1 MPFTAIGRSAE
12 TGLPPLMSEAA
23 NRPAGQPIRVA
34 FVSDSMPERNGVGA
48 YYADLIAQL
57 DGNGFAPTFVCP
69 GGAASGGFHFP
80 LPGDSTQ
87 QVFVPSPREFKR
99 IMKRLEPQVVVVATP
114 GPYGM
119 LGVRWA
125 RKLGVRLIVGFHTDY
140 AGVTDLYQ
148 RSVLR
153 VFSRGY
159 FRIVDRLMFRYA
171 DYVLA
176 NSAQMIEQAESMGA
190 RKVSRIGTLLPRS
203 VLETSQ
209 VPPRATFRQILFA
222 GRLAMEKRLHEVLEA
237 AERLPALRFV
247 IAGDGPLRAQVEA
260 AAGRLEN
267 LDYLGWLTRPA
278 LLQQMDASD
287 ALVLPSELESFGNVA
302 LEAMGRGRIA
312 VVTDTC
318 GIVNWPSLAGHLVV
332 FALET
337 PLWQVLDDIAQ
348 WPDQRRIALS
358 EGASRAARDLNRDSL
373 SQWRQ
378 LLEPES

>member
-1 MPFTAIGRSAE
+1 
-12 TGLPPLMSEAA
+12 MSETAGH
-23 NRPAGQPIRVA
+23 PAGEPIRVA

-48 YYADLIAQL
+48 YYADLIDQL

-99 IMKRLEPQVVVVATP
+99 IMQRLKPQVVVVATP

-171 DYVLA
+171 DHVLA
-176 NSAQMIEQAESMGA
+176 NSAQMIEQAESLGA

-203 VLETSQ
+203 VLETRR
-209 VPPRATFRQILFA
+209 VPPRATFRQVLFA
-222 GRLAMEKRLHEVLEA
+222 GRLAMEKRLHAVLEA
-237 AERLPALRFV
+237 AERLPAIRFV
-247 IAGDGPLRAQVEA
+247 IAGDGPLRTQVEA

-318 GIVNWPSLAGHLVV
+318 GIVNWPSLVEHLVV
-332 FALET
+332 FALDT
-337 PLWQVLDDIAQ
+337 PLWKVLDDIAQ
-348 WPDQRRIALS
+348 WPDQRRIAIS

-373 SQWRQ
+373 SQWRH

>member
-1 MPFTAIGRSAE
+1 
-12 TGLPPLMSEAA
+12 MSETA
-23 NRPAGQPIRVA
+23 NHAVCEPIRIA

-48 YYADLIAQL
+48 YYADLIDQL
-57 DGNGFAPTFVCP
+57 DGNGFAPTFICP

-87 QVFVPSPREFKR
+87 QVFVPSPREFKS

-125 RKLGVRLIVGFHTDY
+125 RKLDVRLIVGFHTDY
-140 AGVTDLYQ
+140 AGVTDLYR

-153 VFSRGY
+153 IFSRGY

-171 DYVLA
+171 DHVLA
-176 NSAQMIEQAESMGA
+176 NSAQMMKQAEAMGA

-203 VLETSQ
+203 VLETPR
-209 VPPRATFRQILFA
+209 VPPRATFRQVLFA

-237 AERLPALRFV
+237 AERLPDIRFV

-278 LLQQMDASD
+278 LLQQMDAAD

-318 GIVNWPSLAGHLVV
+318 GIVNWPNLAGHLVV
-332 FALET
+332 FELDT
-337 PLWQVLDDIAQ
+337 PLWQVLAEIAG
-348 WPDQRRIALS
+348 WPEQRRVALS
-358 EGASRAARDLNRDSL
+358 KGARKAALELNRDSL

>member
-1 MPFTAIGRSAE
+1 MAERATAYGGE
-12 TGLPPLMSEAA
+12 PV
-23 NRPAGQPIRVA
+23 RVA

-48 YYADLIAQL
+48 YYADLIDQL
-57 DGNGFAPTFVCP
+57 DGQGFAPTFVCP
-69 GGAASGGFHFP
+69 GGATSGGFSFP

-87 QVFVPSPREFKR
+87 QVFVPSPREFRR
-99 IMKRLEPQVVVVATP
+99 IMTRLEPKVIVVATP

-159 FRIVDRLMFRYA
+159 FRVVDRLMFRYA
-171 DYVLA
+171 DHVLA
-176 NSAQMIEQAESMGA
+176 NSAQMIEQAEAMGA
-190 RKVSRIGTLLPRS
+190 RKVSRVGTLLPRS
-203 VLETSQ
+203 VLETPL
-209 VPPRATFRQILFA
+209 VPPRSSFGRVLFA
-222 GRLAMEKRLHEVLEA
+222 GRLAMEKRLHTVLEA
-237 AERLPALRFV
+237 AERLPDIRFV
-247 IAGDGPLRAQVEA
+247 IAGDGPLKGEVEA
-260 AAGRLEN
+260 AAARLDN
-267 LDYLGWLTRPA
+267 LDYLGWLTRPQ
-278 LLQQMDASD
+278 LLQQMDAAD

-318 GIVNWPSLAGHLVV
+318 GIVNWPNLAEHMMV

-337 PLWQVLDDIAQ
+337 PLWQVLDEMSE
-348 WPDQRRIALS
+348 WPPQRRIALS
-358 EGASRAARDLNRDSL
+358 EGASRAARKLNRDSL
-373 SQWRQ
+373 LQWRQ
-378 LLEPES
+378 LLAPHTCPDHCPEP

>member
-1 MPFTAIGRSAE
+1 
-12 TGLPPLMSEAA
+12 MSE
-23 NRPAGQPIRVA
+23 PVQDTVDQPVRVA

-48 YYADLIAQL
+48 YYADLIDQL
-57 DGNGFAPTFVCP
+57 DGQGFAATFVCP
-69 GGAASGGFHFP
+69 GGATSGGFHFP
-80 LPGDSTQ
+80 LPGDATQ
-87 QVFVPSPREFKR
+87 QVFVPSPREFR
-99 IMKRLEPQVVVVATP
+99 QIMTRLQPEVIVAATP
-114 GPYGM
+114 GPFGM

-171 DYVLA
+171 DHVLA

-203 VLETSQ
+203 VLETPPE
-209 VPPRATFRQILFA
+209 PPRTIFGQVLFA
-222 GRLAMEKRLHEVLEA
+222 GRLAMEKRLHTVLEA
-237 AERLPALRFV
+237 AQRLPDIRFV
-247 IAGDGPLRAQVEA
+247 IAGDGPLKPEVEA
-260 AAGRLEN
+260 AAERLDN
-267 LDYLGWLTRPA
+267 LDYVGWLTRPA
-278 LLQQMDASD
+278 LLERMDAAD

-312 VVTDTC
+312 VVTETC
-318 GIVNWPSLAGHLVV
+318 GIVNWPSLAQHMVV
-332 FALET
+332 FPLET
-337 PLWQVLDDIAQ
+337 PLWQVLADIAG
-348 WPDQRRIALS
+348 WSPQRRVELS
-358 EGASRAARDLNRDSL
+358 EGARRAARKLNHDSL

-378 LLEPES
+378 LLAPEA

>member
-1 MPFTAIGRSAE
+1 MPEAE
-12 TGLPPLMSEAA
+12 ADRGAA
-23 NRPAGQPIRVA
+23 PVRVA

-57 DGNGFAPTFVCP
+57 DESGFAPSFVCP

-87 QVFVPSPREFKR
+87 QVFVPSPREFSR
-99 IMKRLEPQVVVVATP
+99 IMKRLDPQVIVVATP

-159 FRIVDRLMFRYA
+159 FRVVDRMMFKYA
-171 DYVLA
+171 DHVLA
-176 NSAQMIEQAESMGA
+176 NSAQMIEQAEAMGA
-190 RKVSRIGTLLPRS
+190 RKVSRIGTLLPKP
-203 VLETSQ
+203 VLETEL
-209 VPPRATFRQILFA
+209 VPPRAGLDRVLFA
-222 GRLAMEKRLHEVLEA
+222 GRLAMEKRLHTVLQA
-237 AERLPALRFV
+237 AERLPGIRFA
-247 IAGDGPLRAQVEA
+247 IAGDGPLKEEVEQA
-260 AAGRLEN
+260 ACRLPN
-267 LDYLGWLTRPA
+267 LEYLGWLSRPQ
-278 LLQQMDASD
+278 LLEQMDAAD

-318 GIVNWPSLAGHLVV
+318 GIVNWPSLAEYLVA
-332 FALET
+332 FGLAT
-337 PLWQVLDDIAQ
+337 PLWRVLEDIRG
-348 WPDQRRIALS
+348 WPEARRIELAR
-358 EGASRAARDLNRDSL
+358 GACRAARELNRTSL
-373 SQWRQ
+373 AQWQR
-378 LLEPES
+378 LLQPGTSD